1 MHRRIVMLAMVMFV
15 FAFAMPTPAT
25 AEVKSFDA
33 KAFEAAQAAGESV
46 VVDIHA
52 TW

>member
-1 MHRRIVMLAMVMFV
+1 MGLIALALTL
-15 FAFAMPTPAT
+15 AGPALAPA
-25 AEVKSFDA
+25 AEVKPFDA
-33 KAFEAAQAAGESV
+33 KAFEAAQAAGEGV

>member
-1 MHRRIVMLAMVMFV
+1 MHRRQVMLVVIVLAL
-15 FAFAMPTPAT
+15 AMPLFAT
-25 AEVKSFDA
+25 AAEVKPFDA

>member
-1 MHRRIVMLAMVMFV
+1 MPRRLVMLAAIVLV
-15 FAFAMPTPAT
+15 LAAAIPAP
-25 AEVKSFDA
+25 AADVKPFDA

-46 VVDIHA
+46 VVVIHA

>member
-1 MHRRIVMLAMVMFV
+1 MHRRPVMLAAIVLV
-15 FAFAMPTPAT
+15 LAAASSAPA
-25 AEVKSFDA
+25 ADVKPFDA